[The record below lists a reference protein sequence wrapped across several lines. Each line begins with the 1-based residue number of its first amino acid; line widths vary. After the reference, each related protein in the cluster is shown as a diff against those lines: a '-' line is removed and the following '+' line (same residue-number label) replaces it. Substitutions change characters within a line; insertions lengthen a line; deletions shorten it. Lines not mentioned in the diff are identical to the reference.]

1 VDSDNFNRQ
10 QAKRL
15 ISLFPGVHL
24 RMLSRYLG
32 VSLSTARYHLAGL
45 QRDGEV
51 YCRKEGGHLRA
62 YPLWAT
68 DERSRRICAVLQQ
81 KAARA
86 ILRIMLRGERLE
98 TSETNSWISGEA
110 HLSQSTVSEYLG
122 VLQDLQV
129 VRRRTNKEGRP
140 VFEIVGED
148 RSLLSTILAS
158 YDGNFASRATDNYVS
173 LWEF

>member
-1 VDSDNFNRQ
+1 
-10 QAKRL
+10 
-15 ISLFPGVHL
+15 
-24 RMLSRYLG
+24 MLSRYLG

-45 QRDGEV
+45 QRDGEI

-81 KAARA
+81 KAVRA
-86 ILRIMLRGERLE
+86 ILRIMLRGGYLKEPAK
-98 TSETNSWISGEA
+98 TNRWISGEA

-122 VLQDLQV
+122 VLLDLQV
-129 VRRRTNKEGRP
+129 VGKKTNTEGHA
-140 VFEIVGED
+140 VFEIVAED
-148 RSLLSTILAS
+148 KSLLSTILTS
-158 YDGNFASRATDNYVS
+158 YDGSFASRATDNYVS